1 VGAVEPRP
9 YTAAVLVASVLSEIT
24 EAITSTI
31 GDYGLYA
38 VFALMLIDAVLP
50 AASEVVMVYGGALA
64 SGAFVGQEVTL
75 FGETIEEGF
84 PAYVAIA
91 LAGTIGYT
99 IGSIGGWAIG
109 IYGGRPYLE
118 RHGRWLHLDATKLER
133 AERWFERWEGWAVFL
148 GRLTPVI
155 RSFVSIPAGV
165 LEAPFVRYTVLT
177 FAGSAIWCFAFAGA
191 GYAAGESWEDFH
203 HAFRYVEY
211 LVAAAI
217 VALAAWLVWRYL
229 KRRRRLAEESAR
241 G

>member
-1 VGAVEPRP
+1 M
-9 YTAAVLVASVLSEIT
+9 LVASVLSEIT

-64 SGAFVGQEVTL
+64 SGAFAGQDVTL
-75 FGETIEEGF
+75 FGTTIDEGF
-84 PAYVAIA
+84 GAYLAIA

-99 IGSIGGWAIG
+99 VGAVLGWAIG
-109 IYGGRPYLE
+109 LYGGKPFLE
-118 RHGRWLHLDATKLER
+118 RHGRWLHLDEKRLDR
-133 AERWFERWEGWAVFL
+133 AERWFDRWGDWGVFL
-148 GRLTPVI
+148 GRLTPVV
-155 RSFVSIPAGV
+155 RSFVSVPAGV
-165 LEAPFVRYTVLT
+165 FEARLGRYTLLT
-177 FAGSAIWCFAFAGA
+177 LLGSAIWCFAFAGA

-217 VALAAWLVWRYL
+217 VAVAAFFVWRY
-229 KRRRRLAEESAR
+229 RRRRRAPVEESAR